1 MTSTAQ
7 TRDDVVGREAELD
20 ALERFVGP
28 AHPSR
33 TLVLRGGPGIGKTT
47 LLEAGVRAARESGH
61 RVLVARPSDAEAQL
75 AYAAAID
82 LLDDVDTEELATLSD
97 PQRRALEVAIL
108 RTEADGA
115 APDPGATAVAF
126 LNVLRTL
133 SAHEPLVVA
142 VDDVQW
148 LDPPSADALTFAARR
163 LEEHDV
169 RFLLA
174 RRPGE
179 TLPLERARERQGL
192 DVLEIGPLSLGAVR
206 HLLSERLG
214 LTVARHVLRRLVEL
228 TRGNPLFALELG
240 RSVPDDHA
248 ALGEEFPVP
257 DTVEDLLG
265 TRVEGLPPAARS
277 ALLAVALHADLRV
290 SELTAVLDPLRPD
303 EAVGAGVV
311 IVEGERVRPAHPLI
325 AAAAKSR
332 AAMLERR
339 EMHRA
344 LADVVTDAELRAL
357 HLALATE
364 RPDEALSATVA
375 EAAARATARG
385 AAQQAVALSEH
396 ALRLTP
402 LDSPARAGRLLALA
416 EHLAVAGTDEDGLR
430 IKALLEPELES
441 LPSGAAR
448 VQARLLLAD
457 GLVRDNDEIQG
468 HLDTALVESGRDAA
482 LRAGVLGRISENM
495 TLIRVERLREAEAW
509 AEEAVRTLGPEGQPL
524 HALSWAV
531 ALQGR
536 DVASLCEGRPAA
548 STGGLRLLLSP
559 ERAIGRRL
567 AWRGEVTQAREILTR
582 LLTLADER
590 GEAYSY
596 ALFRHHLCQLELR
609 IGDCR
614 AAGGLLEEWAESS
627 DPLMWPMYERSRA
640 LFAAACG
647 APSEAE
653 LWAEKT
659 IAKAE
664 RTGARW
670 DWLEAQRAIG
680 TSALL
685 RRAPDRAA
693 ESLRAVWEH
702 TEREGVEEP
711 GVFPVA
717 PELVEALVE
726 LGALD
731 EARAVSSR
739 LRELSETQGHPWGL
753 VSARRCDALIR
764 LAEPSLDEGAAT
776 HLAEAADGY
785 GELGLR
791 ADRARTLLDLGR
803 TMRRRKKWRAARA
816 ALDHAAAAY
825 DELGSPGWAEAAR
838 SELVRVA
845 GRKRR
850 AEGELTETEH
860 RVAELAARGLS
871 NKEIAQAM
879 VVTVATVETHLSKA
893 YAKLGVR
900 SRTQLAARLSG
911 LG

>member
-1 MTSTAQ
+1 
-7 TRDDVVGREAELD
+7 
-20 ALERFVGP
+20 
-28 AHPSR
+28 
-33 TLVLRGGPGIGKTT
+33 
-47 LLEAGVRAARESGH
+47 
-61 RVLVARPSDAEAQL
+61 VLVARPSDAEAQL

-82 LLDDVDTEELATLSD
+82 LLDGVDAEELATLSG
-97 PQRRALEVAIL
+97 PQRRALEVATL
-108 RTEADGA
+108 RAEADGGQ
-115 APDPGATAVAF
+115 PDPGATAVEV
-126 LNVLRTL
+126 LSVLRAL
-133 SAHEPLVVA
+133 SAREPLVVA

-163 LEEHDV
+163 LEDHDV

-174 RRPGE
+174 KRPGE
-179 TLPLERARERQGL
+179 ILPLERARERQGL

-228 TRGNPLFALELG
+228 THGNPLFALELG
-240 RSVPDDHA
+240 RSVPEGHA
-248 ALGEEFPVP
+248 ALGDDLPVP
-257 DTVEDLLG
+257 ETVEDLLG
-265 TRVEGLPPAARS
+265 TRVERLPPAART
-277 ALLAVALHADLRV
+277 ALLAVALQADLRV
-290 SELTAVLDPLRPD
+290 SELTAILDPVASA
-303 EAVGAGVV
+303 EALGAGVV
-311 IVEGERVRPAHPLI
+311 IVDGERVRPSHPLL

-332 AAMLERR
+332 AAGPERR

-344 LADVVTDAELRAL
+344 LAHVVADAELRAL
-357 HLALATE
+357 HLALAAE
-364 RPDEALSATVA
+364 PPDEALSATVA

-396 ALRLTP
+396 ALRLTA
-402 LDSPARAGRLLALA
+402 LDSPARTARLLALA
-416 EHLAVAGTDEDGLR
+416 QHLAVAGTDEDGLR

-448 VQARLLLAD
+448 VRAHLLLAD
-457 GLVRDNDEIQG
+457 GLVQDNGEIER
-468 HLDTALVESGRDAA
+468 HLHGALVESGSEAA
-482 LRAGVLGRISENM
+482 LRADGLGRMSENM
-495 TLIRVERLREAEAW
+495 TLIRVERIREAEAW
-509 AEEAVRTLGPEGQPL
+509 AQEAVHTLGFEGQPL

-536 DVASLCEGRPAA
+536 DVAYLCEGRAAA
-548 STGGLRLLLSP
+548 STGALRVLLSP
-559 ERAIGRRL
+559 ERAVGRRL
-567 AWRGEVTQAREILTR
+567 AWRGEVVQAREILSR
-582 LLTLADER
+582 LLSLADER

-609 IGDCR
+609 IGDCA
-614 AAGGLLEEWAESS
+614 AAGRLLEEWAESS

-647 APSEAE
+647 SPSEAE
-653 LWAEKT
+653 LWAGKT
-659 IAKAE
+659 IAQAE

-685 RRAPDRAA
+685 RREPERAA
-693 ESLRAVWEH
+693 ESLRAVWAH
-702 TEREGVEEP
+702 TEREGVDEP

-717 PELVEALVE
+717 PELVEVLVE

-739 LRELSETQGHPWGL
+739 LRGLSEAQGHPWGL

-764 LAEPSLDEGAAT
+764 LAEPTGLDEGAAT
-776 HLAEAADGY
+776 ALAEAADAY
-785 GELGLR
+785 GGLGLR
-791 ADRARTLLDLGR
+791 ADRARTLLALGR
-803 TMRRRKKWRAARA
+803 TTRRRKKWLAARTALEQA
-816 ALDHAAAAY
+816 AEAF
-825 DELGSPGWAEAAR
+825 DELGSPGWADAAR
-838 SELVRVA
+838 SELARVG

-850 AEGELTETEH
+850 ADGELTEAEH
-860 RVAELAARGLS
+860 RVVELAAGGSS

-879 VVTVATVETHLSKA
+879 VVTVATVETHLSRA

-900 SRTQLAARLSG
+900 SRTQLAARLSPPQ
-911 LG
+911 